1 MTLLDAESLKSAA
14 LVHTKPQ
21 TAPKQCVEIITEIGH
36 PRDPAVALYDS
47 NAITVIPRHHN
58 SEQQKERDEM
68 EKEKSLMNRSVNRR
82 SLLKT
87 GALAGGAVALGA
99 GLAGNVTSAFAEEGG
114 SRVTKDDIAIL
125 TFLSALEQVEA
136 DLWIQY
142 AELGGATNQGL
153 SPIDV
158 PFKSG
163 LAPAYITGLLVLD
176 GDMPQYISDNTDDEI
191 SHHRFLNNYLQ
202 SKGAKPIDLSNFA
215 ILPPSEVTGV
225 PQNGRLTNLKQLTID
240 TSWWTRYR
248 SANKNPDLGGKFEN
262 AVPDL
267 AKGQH
272 PAIPL
277 SDADLVLDSMGNI
290 SNHLQAIANTAGFHF
305 AFIEQGGSS
314 LYPTLAQK
322 VTDLEVL
329 RVLLS
334 IGGSEIMHFQT
345 WQDKAGNA
353 TNITDGSLT
362 FPNLNIGVDPN
373 NGATGANIADL
384 FQTNLIM
391 PEPTVFLDPKLG
403 PVSIIRPTSTA
414 QGGAVASVAS
424 FVADG
429 LFLDPATGKN
439 TGIVN
444 VLMRLAEEA
453 DEARRRF

>member
-1 MTLLDAESLKSAA
+1 
-14 LVHTKPQ
+14 
-21 TAPKQCVEIITEIGH
+21 
-36 PRDPAVALYDS
+36 
-47 NAITVIPRHHN
+47 
-58 SEQQKERDEM
+58 
-68 EKEKSLMNRSVNRR
+68 MNRSVNRR

-87 GALAGGAVALGA
+87 GALAGGAVAIGA
-99 GLAGNVTSAFAEEGG
+99 GLVGNATSAFADESK
-114 SRVTKDDIAIL
+114 SRVTKGDIAIL

-153 SPIDV
+153 SPIDI
-158 PFKSG
+158 PFKTG
-163 LAPAYITGLLVLD
+163 LAPDYITGLLVLD
-176 GDMPQYISDNTDDEI
+176 GDMPQYIVDNTDDEI

-202 SKGAKPIDLSNFA
+202 SKGAKPIDLSSFA
-215 ILPPSEVTGV
+215 IIPPSGVTGV

-248 SANKNPDLGGKFEN
+248 SDAKNPDLGGTFEN

-272 PAIPL
+272 PAIPV
-277 SDADLVLDSMGNI
+277 SDADLGVDSGGNI
-290 SNHLQAIANTAGFHF
+290 SKHLQAIANTAGFHF
-305 AFIEQGGSS
+305 AFIEQGGTS
-314 LYPTLAQK
+314 LYPALAQK
-322 VTDLEVL
+322 VTDVEVL

-345 WQDKAGNA
+345 WHDKAGNA
-353 TNITDGSLT
+353 ALITDGNLT
-362 FPNLNIGVDPN
+362 FPDLNKGIDPN
-373 NGATGANIADL
+373 TGATGAADS

-414 QGGAVASVAS
+414 QGGAVASVVS
-424 FVADG
+424 FVQDG

-439 TGIVN
+439 TGIVS

-453 DEARRRF
+453 DEARRGL

>member
-1 MTLLDAESLKSAA
+1 M
-14 LVHTKPQ
+14 
-21 TAPKQCVEIITEIGH
+21 
-36 PRDPAVALYDS
+36 
-47 NAITVIPRHHN
+47 
-58 SEQQKERDEM
+58 ER
-68 EKEKSLMNRSVNRR
+68 EKSLMNRSVNRR

-87 GALAGGAVALGA
+87 GALAGGAVAIGA
-99 GLAGNVTSAFAEEGG
+99 GLAGTATSAFADESK
-114 SRVTKDDIAIL
+114 SRVTKGDIAIL

-153 SPIDV
+153 SPIDI
-158 PFKSG
+158 PFKTG
-163 LAPAYITGLLVLD
+163 LAPDYITGLLVLD
-176 GDMPQYISDNTDDEI
+176 GDMPQYIADNTDDEI

-202 SKGAKPIDLSNFA
+202 SKGAKTIDLSSFA
-215 ILPPSEVTGV
+215 ILPPSEVSGV
-225 PQNGRLTNLKQLTID
+225 PQNGRLTNLKQLTVD

-248 SANKNPDLGGKFEN
+248 SDSANPDLGGTFEN

-277 SDADLVLDSMGNI
+277 SDADLGVDKSGNI

-314 LYPTLAQK
+314 LYPALAQK
-322 VTDLEVL
+322 VTDVEVL

-345 WQDKAGNA
+345 WHDKAGNA
-353 TNITDGSLT
+353 TPLTDGSLT
-362 FPNLNIGVDPN
+362 FPDLNKGIDPN
-373 NGATGANIADL
+373 TGATGAADS

-391 PEPTVFLDPKLG
+391 PEPTIFLDPKLG
-403 PVSIIRPTSTA
+403 PVAIIRPTSTA
-414 QGGAVASVAS
+414 QGGAVASVVS
-424 FVADG
+424 FAQDG

-439 TGIVN
+439 TGIVS

-453 DEARRRF
+453 DEARRGL